1 MIFKNSNF
9 RKVGY
14 PKEHGSWGFFFEPI
28 VLALLIAYSINGLLL
43 ALSAFLLFLSNQSF
57 SIILKGIPKYLLR
70 SSYLYFISYITL
82 SVFIL
87 LYLNSTLQSSGSLIP
102 FLIAILFMGFFKFL
116 ELKSLNRN
124 LIVELIP
131 QIAVG
136 LMSVSILLINNWEL
150 VPLLGFV
157 VIILAR
163 SIQTVFYINN
173 KLKFFKG
180 IKPNKTLVNLIGLL
194 FFITLLLMAQFNNV
208 PWMSLVAI
216 LFLMLRSVIGF
227 FEKNKLEKIKIIGI
241 KEFIYGFLFVVIISI
256 GYNFGL

>member
-14 PKEHGSWGFFFEPI
+14 PKEHGSWGFFLEPI
-28 VLALLIAYSINGLLL
+28 VLALLIAYSNNGLIL
-43 ALSAFLLFLSNQSF
+43 ALSAFLLFLSNQSVT
-57 SIILKGIPKYLLR
+57 IVLKGIPKYLLR
-70 SSYLYFISYITL
+70 SSYLYFISYTIL
-82 SVFIL
+82 SVLIL

-102 FLIAILFMGFFKFL
+102 FLVAILFMGFFKL
-116 ELKSLNRN
+116 MERKSLNRN
-124 LIVELIP
+124 IIVELIP

-136 LMSVSILLINNWEL
+136 LMSVSILLIDNWEL

-157 VIILAR
+157 VIILSR

-180 IKPNKTLVNLIGLL
+180 IKPNKILVNSIGLL
-194 FFITLLLMAQFNNV
+194 FFILLLVMAQLNNV
-208 PWMSLVAI
+208 PWISLLAI

-227 FEKNKLEKIKIIGI
+227 FEKNKLEKVKIIGI